1 MKSIKK
7 AVVGTLARVAMSP
20 FTVMPG
26 RSFSGPLP
34 AVIEK
39 ESKAALACE
48 AHVRTLAEKIG
59 ERHIGRPQAL
69 ADSVDYISSV
79 LHTYGYKAVPRPF
92 QLMGKTVHNVEAI
105 LPGKSKKVLVVGAHY
120 DSIPG
125 SPGADDNASGVAVL
139 LEMAKLLRLRSLD
152 FTVHFVAFANEE
164 HPSLPNTTMGSYD
177 YARYCRES
185 GLDVRMMV
193 LEMLGSFSWEK
204 NSQHYPSPFNLIYPT
219 EGNFVA
225 FVGNWNSRALV
236 REAVGKF
243 RDNAFF
249 PSEGV
254 AAPERFKD
262 LARSDHWAFW
272 QFGYQAL
279 MVTDTA
285 NFRNH
290 RYHTERDTPDTLN
303 YEAMGRVSVGLAE
316 MVKAMGGIGQTGSK
330 R

>member
-1 MKSIKK
+1 
-7 AVVGTLARVAMSP
+7 MSP

-125 SPGADDNASGVAVL
+125 SPGADDNASAVAGL
-139 LEMAKLLRLRSLD
+139 LEIARLLNQLKPRVKYPLEL
-152 FTVHFVAFANEE
+152 VAYDLEE
-164 HPSLPNTTMGSYD
+164 PPYYNTKHMGSYRHAEKLSSD
-177 YARYCRES
+177 EEKVHFMISLEMIGYFSDES
-185 GLDVRMMV
+185 G
-193 LEMLGSFSWEK
+193 
-204 NSQHYPSPFNLIYPT
+204 SQKYPSPFLKLMYPSK
-219 EGNFVA
+219 GNFILVTGTDGEVLDLFTEA
-225 FVGNWNSRALV
+225 FPRASKLPLETFEY
-236 REAVGKF
+236 RI
-243 RDNAFF
+243 
-249 PSEGV
+249 
-254 AAPERFKD
+254 D
-262 LARSDHWAFW
+262 LSDHMNYRDLGFRAV
-272 QFGYQAL
+272 

-285 NFRNH
+285 FYRNPN
-290 RYHTERDTPDTLN
+290 YHEPTDTPDTLD
-303 YEAMGRVSVGLAE
+303 YARMAE
-316 MVKAMGGIGQTGSK
+316 VVKGVFLTVASAE
-330 R
+330 